1 MPIYEFY
8 CASCHTVYS
17 FFSSSVDTDA
27 RPDCPKCKRS
37 GLERKPSRFAT
48 PRGASDDPFEGLDES
63 RLESA
68 FDSLAGELGDF
79 DAGEEDPRALAR
91 VFRRLGEAA
100 GVEPSPKLQEILA
113 RLESGADPDDLEA
126 ELDGD
131 LDEEAGLGELFRVRK
146 AAERRRPPAVD
157 ETLYFL

>member
-8 CASCHTVYS
+8 CETCHTVYS
-17 FFSSSVDTDA
+17 FFSPTVDTES

-37 GLERKPSRFAT
+37 ALERKPSRFST
-48 PRGASDDPFEGLDES
+48 PRGASDDAFEGLDES

-79 DAGEEDPRALAR
+79 DGGEEDPRALAR

-100 GVEPSPKLQEILA
+100 GVEPSPRLQEILS
-113 RLESGADPDDLEA
+113 RLESGADPDALES
-126 ELDGD
+126 ELGED
-131 LDEEAGLGELFRVRK
+131 LDDEAGLGELFQVRR
-146 AAERRRPPAVD
+146 AVQRRRAPAVD
-157 ETLYFL
+157 DTLYFL